1 MRKLLCLAPALLLA
15 AAQIPAL
22 AQVDAVPP
30 GTEIAVRMD
39 EPVNIATWD
48 RGRIYNGEL
57 ANDVYTSG
65 GDLAFPRGAPVELI
79 VRQIGDRE
87 MVLDLE
93 SINYGGRRFLVEA
106 TGQEY
111 DTRGGRPGV
120 GENRRTG
127 RYVGGGAVVGSIIGA
142 IAGGG
147 KGAAIGAAAGAAAGA
162 GAQMA
167 TRGRE
172 IHIPVE
178 AVVTFRLDRPLRY
191 YDGADNGFYRDGP
204 HYHPDR

>member
-1 MRKLLCLAPALLLA
+1 MRKLLFVPALLLA
-15 AAQIPAL
+15 AVQIPAL
-22 AQVDAVPP
+22 AQIDAVPP

-57 ANDVYTSG
+57 ASDVYTSG
-65 GDLAFPRGAPVELI
+65 GDLAFPRGAPVEMI
-79 VRQIGDRE
+79 VRQVGNHD

-93 SINYGGRRFLVEA
+93 SINYNGRRFLVDA
-106 TGQEY
+106 SGQEY

-127 RYVGGGAVVGSIIGA
+127 RYVGGGAIVGSIIGA

-147 KGAAIGAAAGAAAGA
+147 KGAAIGAAVGAASGA

-178 AVVTFRLDRPLRY
+178 SVVTFRLDRPLHY
-191 YDGADNGFYRDGP
+191 SDGSDGGYYRDGH
-204 HYHPDR
+204 HYHQYR

>member
-1 MRKLLCLAPALLLA
+1 MHKLLCVVPALLL

-22 AQVDAVPP
+22 AQVDSVPP
-30 GTEIAVRMD
+30 GTEVAVRVD

-57 ANDVYTSG
+57 ASDVYTSG
-65 GDLAFPRGAPVELI
+65 GQLAFPRGAPVELT
-79 VRQIGDRE
+79 VRQVSDRD

-93 SINYGGRRFLVEA
+93 SINYNGRRYFVNA
-106 TGQEY
+106 TGQDY

-142 IAGGG
+142 IVGGG
-147 KGAAIGAAAGAAAGA
+147 KGAAIGAAAGAATGA

-178 AVVTFRLDRPLRY
+178 SVVTFRLDRPLDFYNGDDPGY
-191 YDGADNGFYRDGP
+191 YRGGH
-204 HYHPDR
+204 HYHPYR

>member
-15 AAQIPAL
+15 AAQIPAM
-22 AQVDAVPP
+22 AQIDSVPS

-57 ANDVYTSG
+57 ARDLYTAG
-65 GDLAFPRGAPVELI
+65 GDLAFPRGAPVEMI

-87 MVLDLE
+87 MVLDIE
-93 SINYGGRRFLVEA
+93 SINYNGRRYFVTA
-106 TGQEY
+106 SGQEY
-111 DTRGGRPGV
+111 DTRGGRQGV

-178 AVVTFRLDRPLRY
+178 SVVTYRLDRPLDY
-191 YDGADNGFYRDGP
+191 YNGADPGYYREGR
-204 HYHPDR
+204 HYHPYR